1 MQPDTLYLLNHNRE
15 NLLLRLLVLGQEHQT
30 GAVFAFL
37 RNGNTLE
44 QDKLMRD
51 LQHDAG
57 TIARLVVC
65 PFSATMAHVLKHFQC
80 VVYQFVAFVAVNVD
94 HHTNTT
100 GIMFVV
106 C

>member
-1 MQPDTLYLLNHNRE
+1 MRE
-15 NLLLRLLVLGQEHQT
+15 VSSLSVDIH
-30 GAVFAFL
+30 VFFC
-37 RNGNTLE
+37 GNSCG
-44 QDKLMRD
+44 D

-106 C
+106 